1 MGRWSR
7 LARSSGRPWLEAS
20 SLRQAQDAGG
30 SAPIPRTGG
39 LRGQSIASPRREA
52 APSARRGVP
61 RTARRRVPAPGP
73 ADPPAA
79 VLSVAHRDGLPS
91 RILVVDDGS
100 EDDLAACLGPE
111 LAAARNEGLE
121 WAVAGGVPGCRR
133 CLECGCGAALFRR
146 RVLQG
151 ICGPVCAA
159 PGHGFARPAT
169 PQPEAHPRSAAGQAK
184 VHHPAKLLGWIS
196 RHARQRLRS
205 ASPPSPCPGV
215 LFEDGPDGV
224 DAFAEDDFSLRPT
237 GSTSQ
242 PIEFPGGESG
252 RDGEVSSFPPLPP
265 VHQRPGFRITGRH
278 RNGGMTRGQDNP
290 SLARDNART

>member
-1 MGRWSR
+1 M
-7 LARSSGRPWLEAS
+7 
-20 SLRQAQDAGG
+20 GG
-30 SAPIPRTGG
+30 SRWRSWMPTMP
-39 LRGQSIASPRREA
+39 
-52 APSARRGVP
+52 GVWM
-61 RTARRRVPAPGP
+61 R
-73 ADPPAA
+73 
-79 VLSVAHRDGLPS
+79 
-91 RILVVDDGS
+91 
-100 EDDLAACLGPE
+100 
-111 LAAARNEGLE
+111 
-121 WAVAGGVPGCRR
+121 
-133 CLECGCGAALFRR
+133 
-146 RVLQG
+146 
-151 ICGPVCAA
+151 CGPVPPPRAA
-159 PGHGFARPAT
+159 GDLWARLRSAGARVRTLAAT

-196 RHARQRLRS
+196 RHGRQRLRS